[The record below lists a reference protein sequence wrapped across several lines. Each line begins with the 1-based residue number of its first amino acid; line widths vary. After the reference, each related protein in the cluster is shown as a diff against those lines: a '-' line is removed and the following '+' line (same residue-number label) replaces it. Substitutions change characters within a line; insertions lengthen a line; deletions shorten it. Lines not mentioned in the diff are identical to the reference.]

1 MPQGNG
7 IRRSKDLRA
16 RFRKFLILTN
26 ERIQMSKMT
35 LRKRIALSASAA
47 LVAGMLTTV
56 ASAPV
61 ANANASHPA
70 RGSANATAVL
80 SGNNLNASL
89 YVATAANSGGAGV
102 VAVTANAIG
111 STNEDVARSVGLLSK
126 DATSATAQTVTL
138 LAGGRLSLYAPV
150 STEVAFTASAGT
162 FASASHGAF
171 SLATMIAYSDPA
183 KTVSIASFQ
192 AATLVAALWTAPTTT
207 GVYTV
212 SLYRHS
218 GAVSPT
224 TATPAGGTLIGNITA
239 TVVAASAGGA
249 YSAVYSAC
257 STATT
262 ATAAAAADDVT
273 SERANGTQWYINMA
287 LRDGYN
293 QNLDSGAIVV
303 SATNGALVAIQGN
316 NSAIASAGV
325 GSTAVLSGNGSAA
338 SVRIDQGTAGAPVST
353 TVTVTYNGTL
363 VCSKTVAI
371 KGVAAVIEIGS
382 VGTTDLNTTQVN
394 ADWLS
399 DPATAGSRAGLY
411 TIILKDSANNIV
423 LPAASTEFSMDP
435 TTTTTTVTALSVN
448 SIVATS
454 GASSSSAWRYSV
466 GLFTCGPVAGESS
479 VKLRHTSAATGV
491 TITSPAFTAR
501 CADDPYTYTAS
512 LDKASYVVGEL
523 ATLTINLI
531 DSKGIAANAVDP
543 AGLHSINLP
552 MLTSLTVST
561 GSATMIPNNKGVKT
575 YTFTVGTP
583 SGATAG
589 TYTGVVDFTALTG
602 RAISPDSVKTLTYKV
617 TTGGDT
623 TTNADVLKS
632 IVALIASIN
641 KQIQAL
647 QKLILK
653 R

>member
-1 MPQGNG
+1 
-7 IRRSKDLRA
+7 
-16 RFRKFLILTN
+16 
-26 ERIQMSKMT
+26 MSIKT
-35 LRKRIALSASAA
+35 LRKRIALSASVA

-80 SGNNLNASL
+80 SGANLNGSL
-89 YVATAANSGGAGV
+89 YVATDANSGGAAV
-102 VAVTANAIG
+102 AAVTGNAIG
-111 STNEDVARSVGLLSK
+111 STNEGVARSVGLLSK
-126 DATSATAQTVTL
+126 DSTSTTAQTVTL

-162 FASASHGAF
+162 FASASHGGF
-171 SLATMIAYSDPA
+171 SSGATMIAYSDPA
-183 KTVSIASFQ
+183 KTVSIGSWQ
-192 AATLVAALWTAPTTT
+192 SATLIAALWTAPTTT

-212 SLYRHS
+212 SLYKHS

-224 TATPAGGTLIGNITA
+224 TSTPAGGTLIGNITA
-239 TVVAASAGGA
+239 TVVAASAGGS
-249 YSAVYSAC
+249 YSGVYSGC

-273 SERANGTQWYINMA
+273 SERTNGQQWYINMA
-287 LRDGYN
+287 LKDGYN
-293 QNLDSGAIVV
+293 QNLDPGAIVV
-303 SATNGALVAIQGN
+303 SATNGALVQAQGN

-325 GSTAVLSGNGSAA
+325 GSTSVLSGNGSAA
-338 SVRIDQGTAGAPVST
+338 SIRIDQGTANAPVTT
-353 TVTVTYNGTL
+353 TVTVTYNGTI
-363 VCSKTVAI
+363 VCSKTVTI
-371 KGVAAVIEIGS
+371 KGAAATMEIGS

-411 TIILKDSANNIV
+411 TIILRDTANNIV

-435 TTTTTTVTALSVN
+435 ATTTTTVTALSVN

-466 GLFTCGPVAGESS
+466 GLFTCGPAAGESS

-531 DSKGIAANAVDP
+531 DSKGFAANAVDA
-543 AGLHSINLP
+543 AGAHSINLP

-561 GSATMIPNNKGVKT
+561 GSATMLPNNKGVKT

-602 RAISPDSVKTLTYKV
+602 RAAAPDSVKTLTYKV

-623 TTNADVLKS
+623 TTNAEVLKS

>member
-1 MPQGNG
+1 
-7 IRRSKDLRA
+7 
-16 RFRKFLILTN
+16 
-26 ERIQMSKMT
+26 MT

-70 RGSANATAVL
+70 RGSGNATAVL

-89 YVATAANSGGAGV
+89 YVATDANSGGAGV
-102 VAVTANAIG
+102 VAVTANAVG
-111 STNEDVARSVGLLSK
+111 STNEGVARSVGLLSK
-126 DATSATAQTVTL
+126 DSTSATAQTVTL

-150 STEVAFTASAGT
+150 STETAFTASAGT
-162 FASASHGAF
+162 FASASHGAW
-171 SLATMIAYSDPA
+171 SSTLIAYSDPA
-183 KTVSIASFQ
+183 KTVSIGTFQ
-192 AATLVAALWTAPTTT
+192 SATLIAALWTAPTTT

-212 SLYRHS
+212 SLYKHS

-249 YSAVYSAC
+249 YSAVYSGC

-262 ATAAAAADDVT
+262 ATTAAAADDLT

-303 SATNGALVAIQGN
+303 SATNGALVNAQGN

-325 GSTAVLSGNGSAA
+325 GSTSVLSGNGSAA
-338 SVRIDQGTAGAPVST
+338 SIRIDQGTAGAPVST

-371 KGVAAVIEIGS
+371 KGVAASMEIGS

-411 TIILKDSANNIV
+411 TIILRDSANNIV

-501 CADDPYTYTAS
+501 CSDDPYTYTAS

-523 ATLTINLI
+523 ATLTINLF

-561 GSATMIPNNKGVKT
+561 GSASMLPNNKGVKT

-602 RAISPDSVKTLTYKV
+602 RAASPDSVKTLTYKV

-623 TTNADVLKS
+623 TTNAEVLKS